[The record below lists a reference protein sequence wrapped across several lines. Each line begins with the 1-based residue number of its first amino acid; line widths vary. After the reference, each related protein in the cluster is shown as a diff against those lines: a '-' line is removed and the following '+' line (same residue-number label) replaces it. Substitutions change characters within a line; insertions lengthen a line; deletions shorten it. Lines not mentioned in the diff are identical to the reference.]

1 MAIDPTQL
9 QRQVLERLQS
19 QLAEAPPELDAPE
32 PNQGAAQFERLMQ
45 EPAGDGPGTPDAG
58 AAAAPPERPGP
69 VAETGGTPSVGD
81 RILANMGGRPVA
93 GPSDAGA
100 VDPVGSKPAIDVGD
114 PMDGVQVQL
123 EVAEVK
129 AETGFAAAAVQK
141 TSQGMDTLLK
151 SQ

>member
-45 EPAGDGPGTPDAG
+45 EPTGDAATAPDPG
-58 AAAAPPERPGP
+58 AAAAAPEGPGR
-69 VAETGGTPSVGD
+69 VGETGTPSVGD

-114 PMDGVQVQL
+114 PMDAVQVQL
-123 EVAEVK
+123 DVAEVK

>member
-45 EPAGDGPGTPDAG
+45 QPTGNGAGPPDAG
-58 AAAAPPERPGP
+58 VAATERPGYAGEP
-69 VAETGGTPSVGD
+69 GGTPSVGD

-93 GPSDAGA
+93 GPGDAGA
-100 VDPVGSKPAIDVGD
+100 VDPVGSKTAIDIGD
-114 PMDGVQVQL
+114 PMDAVQVQL
-123 EVAEVK
+123 DVAEVK
-129 AETGFAAAAVQK
+129 AETGFAAAAFQK